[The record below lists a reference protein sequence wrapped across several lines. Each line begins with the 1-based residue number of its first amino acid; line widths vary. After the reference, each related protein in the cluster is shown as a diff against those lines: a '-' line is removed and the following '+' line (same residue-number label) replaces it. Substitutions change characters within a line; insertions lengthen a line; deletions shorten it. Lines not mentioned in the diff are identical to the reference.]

1 MATNTCSMYENDTIM
16 TPNLSEYQ
24 DGPNI
29 GIMVTLQNIIASL
42 GIVANFTVVMVFLN
56 HRKLRRKIPNMF
68 IINQV
73 SNNVKYCSGVTIQTY
88 RITFGCGFRWVYCK
102 LHPED
107 KVWLL
112 FFLKLFDV
120 HSNKYILCCNFWKKL
135 HKNTKVPKLWA
146 SAL

>member
-29 GIMVTLQNIIASL
+29 DIMVTLQNIIASL

-88 RITFGCGFRWVYCK
+88 RITFGCGFR
-102 LHPED
+102 
-107 KVWLL
+107 
-112 FFLKLFDV
+112 
-120 HSNKYILCCNFWKKL
+120 
-135 HKNTKVPKLWA
+135 
-146 SAL
+146 